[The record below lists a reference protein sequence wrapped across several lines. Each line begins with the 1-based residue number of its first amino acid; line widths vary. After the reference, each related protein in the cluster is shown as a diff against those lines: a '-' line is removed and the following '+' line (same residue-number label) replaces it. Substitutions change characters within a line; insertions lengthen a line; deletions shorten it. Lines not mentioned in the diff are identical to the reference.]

1 MKPTRPISG
10 RAGRGSIRVGLRVI
24 DLTKGQS
31 MPDGDTALIEA
42 ETASRRAPAAV
53 APDLLPARPQSPRL
67 AVALMTPGDQQCGN
81 AEYAKRLAVGLERF
95 SDVLPFDMQNFIDG
109 DRRISA
115 GEMNRYFADLI
126 GRVNRS
132 RADLVHIQH
141 EFCFFARRIGPSNER
156 FADVCRRL
164 DKPLVVS
171 LHTWLKSMTRNQRN
185 RPISQLLEGMFH
197 RLRNRHISA
206 AIHRADAIVLHS
218 KDTHKYF
225 VETFPKLKKRVTVV
239 PIPIERVASQH
250 VTPAFVKHARETW
263 VMMPGF
269 VSRYKGHGHLLSAF
283 KHLPESFKLVVAG
296 GIHPKDKT
304 GNDYWMDLIQ
314 QADVWGLQSRIIFTG
329 FLGDPA
335 EQGAVLSQA
344 DVFVL
349 PYDEVGQS
357 GSAVLADALSYDRPV
372 ITSRARSMFVYRME
386 KQTAFSS
393 IAIDVGD
400 AEALAKTIKE
410 CARAEKQFH
419 PDAQSH
425 RDAARASYSLDKT
438 QAAYERVYHSV
449 LTGAARAA

>member
-1 MKPTRPISG
+1 
-10 RAGRGSIRVGLRVI
+10 
-24 DLTKGQS
+24 
-31 MPDGDTALIEA
+31 MPDVDSDLLDADPT
-42 ETASRRAPAAV
+42 SRRAPAAFPPQ
-53 APDLLPARPQSPRL
+53 ALPGRSRSQRL
-67 AVALMTPGDQQCGN
+67 SVALMTPWDQQCGN

-95 SDVLPFDMQNFIDG
+95 ADVLPFDMQNFIDG

-115 GEMNRYFADLI
+115 AEMNRYFADLI
-126 GRVNRS
+126 SRVNRS
-132 RADLVHIQH
+132 PADLVHIQH

-185 RPISQLLEGMFH
+185 RPTSQFVEGVFH

-206 AIHRADAIVLHS
+206 ALHRADAIVLHS
-218 KDTHKYF
+218 KDTHKHF
-225 VETFPKLKKRVTVV
+225 VETFPTLKRRVSVV
-239 PIPIERVASQH
+239 PIPIERVASAH
-250 VTPAFVKHARETW
+250 VTPAFVKQPRETW

-269 VSRYKGHGHLLSAF
+269 VSRYKGHGHLLEAF
-283 KHLPESFKLVVAG
+283 KHLPESYKLVIAG
-296 GIHPKDKT
+296 GVHPKDKT

-314 QADVWGLQSRIIFTG
+314 QADVSGLQSRIIFTG

-357 GSAVLADALSYDRPV
+357 GSAVLADALSYDKPV

-386 KQTAFSS
+386 KQAAFSS
-393 IAIDVGD
+393 IAVDVGD
-400 AEALAKTIKE
+400 AESFARAIKE
-410 CARAEKQFH
+410 CARDEDRFH
-419 PDAQSH
+419 PDARAH
-425 RDAARASYSLDKT
+425 RAAARATYSLDMT
-438 QAAYERVYHSV
+438 QAAYEKVYRSV

>member
-1 MKPTRPISG
+1 MSDGDTGLKEADTASG
-10 RAGRGSIRVGLRVI
+10 RAPVAGV
-24 DLTKGQS
+24 
-31 MPDGDTALIEA
+31 PD
-42 ETASRRAPAAV
+42 APAA
-53 APDLLPARPQSPRL
+53 RRGSPRL
-67 AVALMTPGDQQCGN
+67 AVALMTPWDQQCGN

-95 SDVLPFDMQNFIDG
+95 ADVLPFDMQNFIDG

-115 GEMNRYFADLI
+115 GEMNHYFADLI

-141 EFCFFARRIGPSNER
+141 EFCFFARRIGPSNRR

-185 RPISQLLEGMFH
+185 RPTSQFFEGIFH
-197 RLRNRHISA
+197 RLRNRDISDA
-206 AIHRADAIVLHS
+206 LHRADAIVLHS
-218 KDTHKYF
+218 KETHKHF

-239 PIPIERVASQH
+239 PIPIEKVASDH
-250 VTPAFVKHARETW
+250 VSPAFVKHPRETW
-263 VMMPGF
+263 VMIPGF
-269 VSRYKGHGHLLSAF
+269 VSRYKGHGHLLNAF

-357 GSAVLADALSYDRPV
+357 GSAVLADALSYDKPV
-372 ITSRARSMFVYRME
+372 ITSRAKSMFVYRME

-393 IAIDVGD
+393 IAVDVGD
-400 AEALAKTIKE
+400 AEAFARTIKE
-410 CARAEKQFH
+410 CARAEEQFH
-419 PDAQSH
+419 PDARSQ
-425 RDAARASYSLDKT
+425 RDAARATYSLDRT
-438 QAAYERVYHSV
+438 QAAYERVYRSV
-449 LTGAARAA
+449 LEGAVRAA

>member
-1 MKPTRPISG
+1 
-10 RAGRGSIRVGLRVI
+10 
-24 DLTKGQS
+24 
-31 MPDGDTALIEA
+31 
-42 ETASRRAPAAV
+42 
-53 APDLLPARPQSPRL
+53 
-67 AVALMTPGDQQCGN
+67 
-81 AEYAKRLAVGLERF
+81 
-95 SDVLPFDMQNFIDG
+95 
-109 DRRISA
+109 
-115 GEMNRYFADLI
+115 
-126 GRVNRS
+126 
-132 RADLVHIQH
+132 
-141 EFCFFARRIGPSNER
+141 
-156 FADVCRRL
+156 
-164 DKPLVVS
+164 
-171 LHTWLKSMTRNQRN
+171 
-185 RPISQLLEGMFH
+185 
-197 RLRNRHISA
+197 
-206 AIHRADAIVLHS
+206 
-218 KDTHKYF
+218 
-225 VETFPKLKKRVTVV
+225 
-239 PIPIERVASQH
+239 
-250 VTPAFVKHARETW
+250 

-283 KHLPESFKLVVAG
+283 KHLPASFKLVVAG

-314 QADVWGLQSRIIFTG
+314 QADVWGLQSQIIFTG

-357 GSAVLADALSYDRPV
+357 GSAVLADALSYDKPV

-410 CARAEKQFH
+410 CARAEEKFH

-438 QAAYERVYHSV
+438 QTAYERVYHSV
-449 LTGAARAA
+449 LKGAARAA

>member
-1 MKPTRPISG
+1 MT
-10 RAGRGSIRVGLRVI
+10 VGE
-24 DLTKGQS
+24 
-31 MPDGDTALIEA
+31 TALIDA
-42 ETASRRAPAAV
+42 DATSRRAPAA
-53 APDLLPARPQSPRL
+53 APEAIPARPRSPRL
-67 AVALMTPGDQQCGN
+67 AVAHMTPWDQQCGN
-81 AEYAKRLAVGLERF
+81 AEYAKRLSVGLEQF
-95 SDVLPFDMQNFIDG
+95 ADVIPFDMHNFIDS
-109 DRRISA
+109 DRRMPA
-115 GEMNRYFADLI
+115 ATMNRYFADLLA
-126 GRVNRS
+126 RVNGS
-132 RADLVHIQH
+132 AADLVHIQH
-141 EFCFFARRIGPSNER
+141 EFCFFGRRIGPSNRR
-156 FADVCRRL
+156 FADVMKRL
-164 DKPLVVS
+164 DKPVVVS
-171 LHTWLKSMTRNQRN
+171 LHTWRKSMTRNQRN
-185 RPISQLLEGMFH
+185 RPTSQFVEGIIH
-197 RLRNRHISA
+197 RLRNRLRNRLHNRHMSIA
-206 AIHRADAIVLHS
+206 LHRADAIVLHS

-225 VETFPKLKKRVTVV
+225 VETFPKLKKRVTVI
-239 PIPIERVASQH
+239 PIPIERVASAH
-250 VTPAFVKHARETW
+250 VTPAFVKHPRETW

-349 PYDEVGQS
+349 PYSEVGQS
-357 GSAVLADALSYDRPV
+357 GSAVLADALSYDKPV

-400 AEALAKTIKE
+400 GETFAKTINE
-410 CARAEKQFH
+410 CVQAEEKFH
-419 PDAQSH
+419 PVAQSH
-425 RDAARASYSLDKT
+425 RDAARANYSLNMT

>member
-1 MKPTRPISG
+1 
-10 RAGRGSIRVGLRVI
+10 
-24 DLTKGQS
+24 
-31 MPDGDTALIEA
+31 
-42 ETASRRAPAAV
+42 
-53 APDLLPARPQSPRL
+53 
-67 AVALMTPGDQQCGN
+67 MTPWDQQCGN

-95 SDVLPFDMQNFIDG
+95 ADVLPFDMQNFIDG
-109 DRRISA
+109 DRRISIW
-115 GEMNRYFADLI
+115 ETNRYFADLI
-126 GRVNRS
+126 SRVNRS
-132 RADLVHIQH
+132 PADLVHIQH
-141 EFCFFARRIGPSNER
+141 EFCFFARRIGPSNRR

-185 RPISQLLEGMFH
+185 RPISQLFEGMFH

-206 AIHRADAIVLHS
+206 ALHRADAIVLHS

-239 PIPIERVASQH
+239 PIPIERVASAH
-250 VTPAFVKHARETW
+250 VTPAFVKHPRETW

-269 VSRYKGHGHLLSAF
+269 VSRYKGHGHLLQAF
-283 KHLPESFKLVVAG
+283 KHLPESYKLVVAG

-314 QADVWGLQSRIIFTG
+314 QADVSGLQSRIIFTG

-335 EQGAVLSQA
+335 AQGAVLAQA

-386 KQTAFSS
+386 KQAAFSS
-393 IAIDVGD
+393 IAVDVGN
-400 AEALAKTIKE
+400 AETFAKTIKE
-410 CARAEKQFH
+410 CVRDEKRFH
-419 PDAQSH
+419 PDAQDH
-425 RDAARASYSLDKT
+425 RHAAQATYSLDMT
-438 QAAYERVYHSV
+438 QAAYERVYRSA

>member
-1 MKPTRPISG
+1 M
-10 RAGRGSIRVGLRVI
+10 AV
-24 DLTKGQS
+24 
-31 MPDGDTALIEA
+31 GDTALIDA
-42 ETASRRAPAAV
+42 DAASRRAPAA
-53 APDLLPARPQSPRL
+53 APPEAIPARPRSPRL
-67 AVALMTPGDQQCGN
+67 AVALMTPWDQQCGN

-171 LHTWLKSMTRNQRN
+171 LHTWLKSMTRNQRS
-185 RPISQLLEGMFH
+185 RPTSQFVEGVFH

-206 AIHRADAIVLHS
+206 ALHRADAIVLHS
-218 KDTHKYF
+218 KDTYKYF
-225 VETFPKLKKRVTVV
+225 VETFPKLKKRVTVI
-239 PIPIERVASQH
+239 PIPIERVASAH
-250 VTPAFVKHARETW
+250 VTPSFVKHPRETW

-314 QADVWGLQSRIIFTG
+314 QADVWGLQSQIIFTG

-344 DVFVL
+344 DLFVL

-357 GSAVLADALSYDRPV
+357 GSAVLADALSYDKPV

-400 AEALAKTIKE
+400 AETFAKTIKE
-410 CARAEKQFH
+410 CVRAEEKFH

-425 RDAARASYSLDKT
+425 RDAARANYSLDMT

>member
-1 MKPTRPISG
+1 M
-10 RAGRGSIRVGLRVI
+10 AV
-24 DLTKGQS
+24 
-31 MPDGDTALIEA
+31 GDTALIDA
-42 ETASRRAPAAV
+42 DATSRRTPAAV
-53 APDLLPARPQSPRL
+53 PPEAIPARPRSPRV
-67 AVALMTPGDQQCGN
+67 AVALMTPWDQQCGN

-115 GEMNRYFADLI
+115 GEMSRYFADLI

-185 RPISQLLEGMFH
+185 RPTSQFVEGVFH

-206 AIHRADAIVLHS
+206 ALHRADAIVLHS

-225 VETFPKLKKRVTVV
+225 VETFPKLKKRVTVI
-239 PIPIERVASQH
+239 PIPIERVASTH
-250 VTPAFVKHARETW
+250 VTPAFVKHPRETW

-269 VSRYKGHGHLLSAF
+269 VSRYKGHGHLLNAF

-357 GSAVLADALSYDRPV
+357 GSAVLADALSYDKPV

-393 IAIDVGD
+393 IAVDVGD
-400 AEALAKTIKE
+400 AEAFAKTIKE
-410 CARAEKQFH
+410 CVRAEEKFH
-419 PDAQSH
+419 PDAQSQ
-425 RDAARASYSLDKT
+425 RDAARANYSLDMT
-438 QAAYERVYHSV
+438 QAAYERVYQSV

>member
-1 MKPTRPISG
+1 M
-10 RAGRGSIRVGLRVI
+10 AV
-24 DLTKGQS
+24 
-31 MPDGDTALIEA
+31 GDTALIDA
-42 ETASRRAPAAV
+42 DATSRRTPAAV
-53 APDLLPARPQSPRL
+53 PPEAIPARPRSPRV
-67 AVALMTPGDQQCGN
+67 AVALMTPWDQQCGN

-115 GEMNRYFADLI
+115 GEMSRYFADLI

-185 RPISQLLEGMFH
+185 RPTSQFVEGVFH

-206 AIHRADAIVLHS
+206 ALHRADAIVLHS

-225 VETFPKLKKRVTVV
+225 VETFPKLKKRVTVI
-239 PIPIERVASQH
+239 PIPIERVASTH
-250 VTPAFVKHARETW
+250 VTPAFVKHPRETW

-269 VSRYKGHGHLLSAF
+269 VSRYKGHGHLLNAF

-357 GSAVLADALSYDRPV
+357 GSAVLADALSYDKPV

-393 IAIDVGD
+393 IAVDVGD
-400 AEALAKTIKE
+400 AEAFAKTIKE
-410 CARAEKQFH
+410 CVRAEEKFH

-425 RDAARASYSLDKT
+425 RDAARANYSLDMT
-438 QAAYERVYHSV
+438 QAAYERVYQSV

>member
-1 MKPTRPISG
+1 MK
-10 RAGRGSIRVGLRVI
+10 
-24 DLTKGQS
+24 
-31 MPDGDTALIEA
+31 GDTALVDEA
-42 ETASRRAPAAV
+42 TTIRRGVPAA
-53 APDLLPARPQSPRL
+53 AESSQSDRRTAPRL
-67 AVALMTPGDQQCGN
+67 SVALMTPWDQQCGN

-95 SDVLPFDMQNFIDG
+95 ADVIPFDMRNFIDG
-109 DRRISA
+109 DRRVSA
-115 GEMNRYFADLI
+115 GEMNRYFADLLA
-126 GRVNRS
+126 RVNRS
-132 RADLVHIQH
+132 DADLVHIQH
-141 EFCFFARRIGPSNER
+141 EFCFFARRIGPSNQR

-239 PIPIERVASQH
+239 PIPIERVASEH
-250 VTPAFVKHARETW
+250 VTPAFVKHPRETW

-283 KHLPESFKLVVAG
+283 KHLPASFKLVVAG

-314 QADVWGLQSRIIFTG
+314 QADVWGLQSQIIFTG

-357 GSAVLADALSYDRPV
+357 GSAVLADALSYDKPV

-410 CARAEKQFH
+410 CARAEEKFH

-438 QAAYERVYHSV
+438 QTAYERVYHSV
-449 LTGAARAA
+449 LKGAARAA

>member
-1 MKPTRPISG
+1 M
-10 RAGRGSIRVGLRVI
+10 AV
-24 DLTKGQS
+24 
-31 MPDGDTALIEA
+31 GDTALIDA
-42 ETASRRAPAAV
+42 DATNRRAPAAA
-53 APDLLPARPQSPRL
+53 APETLPARPRSQRL
-67 AVALMTPGDQQCGN
+67 AVALMTPWDQQCGN

-95 SDVLPFDMQNFIDG
+95 ADVLPFDMQNFIDG

-115 GEMNRYFADLI
+115 GEMNRYFTDLV

-132 RADLVHIQH
+132 QADLVHIQH
-141 EFCFFARRIGPSNER
+141 EFCFFARRIGPSNQR

-185 RPISQLLEGMFH
+185 RPTSQFVEGVFH

-206 AIHRADAIVLHS
+206 ALHRADAIVLHS

-239 PIPIERVASQH
+239 PIPIERVESGH
-250 VTPAFVKHARETW
+250 VTPAFVKHPRDTW

-283 KHLPESFKLVVAG
+283 RHLPESFKLVVAG

-372 ITSRARSMFVYRME
+372 ITSRAKSMFVYRME

-400 AEALAKTIKE
+400 AEAFAKTIKE
-410 CARAEKQFH
+410 CVRAEEKFH

-425 RDAARASYSLDKT
+425 RDAARASYSLDMT
-438 QAAYERVYHSV
+438 QAAYERVYRSV